1 MSHDQVIEQLQA
13 LEQRMAEVQQRLADL
28 HSSRNDTLEEVAV
41 AIEQM
46 ACFGKDT
53 VASFAIYIREMKR

>member
-1 MSHDQVIEQLQA
+1 MNSDQVTQQLQA
-13 LEQRMAEVQQRLADL
+13 LEQRMAEIKQRLDDL
-28 HSSRNDTLEEVAV
+28 HSARNQTLEEVAV